1 MSVAG
6 IRRTITLRTC
16 DLKDNMKPR
25 YSDTGSI
32 IYSNQYKYDVH
43 MTHMMHYAFICTT
56 SSHEISSMNSYSCDR
71 SEELILVCSLYK
83 LALCKLS
90 ALRVVWS
97 SRHKQSI
104 RHGTWTSNI
113 NILTLLV

>member
-1 MSVAG
+1 M
-6 IRRTITLRTC
+6 
-16 DLKDNMKPR
+16 
-25 YSDTGSI
+25 
-32 IYSNQYKYDVH
+32 
-43 MTHMMHYAFICTT
+43 
-56 SSHEISSMNSYSCDR
+56 R

-104 RHGTWTSNI
+104 SRDLDFLHQRTNLVSLDYTSF
-113 NILTLLV
+113 LYTGPAGHSTFPGRPEFFYA

>member
-1 MSVAG
+1 MYFQGGRIVTKLLPFNVEYINIFDIYKLTNQATMSVAG

-25 YSDTGSI
+25 YSDTGSM

-56 SSHEISSMNSYSCDR
+56 SSHEISSN
-71 SEELILVCSLYK
+71 ELILM
-83 LALCKLS
+83 
-90 ALRVVWS
+90 
-97 SRHKQSI
+97 
-104 RHGTWTSNI
+104 
-113 NILTLLV
+113 